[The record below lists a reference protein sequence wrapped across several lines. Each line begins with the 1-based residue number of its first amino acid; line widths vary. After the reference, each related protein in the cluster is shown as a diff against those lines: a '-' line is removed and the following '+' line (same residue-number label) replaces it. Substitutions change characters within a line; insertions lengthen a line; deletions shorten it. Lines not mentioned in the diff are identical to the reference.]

1 MTPTEIIMTALTAAG
16 GSAVIV
22 AGLAAWLGKVW
33 ADRIAQ
39 TQKLMQE
46 IDIDLRT
53 KRIGVYEEL
62 WRSTAILPKWPK
74 ATGVTYEQLLLF
86 SESLR
91 TWYFQKGGMYL
102 SFSTHKNAY
111 GPLQDALADVLRTR
125 TSAQCPMKITRRY
138 GVAAAH
144 CARRSPGTSNP
155 GGRASI
161 DMARPHHLRLTHQVS
176 FPSGLLVLHYD
187 VESAPSAPSR
197 RRCGA

>member
-1 MTPTEIIMTALTAAG
+1 MTPAEIIMTVLTAAG

-62 WRSTAILPKWPK
+62 WKSTAILPKWPK

-102 SFSTHKNAY
+102 SLSTHKNAY
-111 GPLQDALADVLRTR
+111 SPLQDAVADVLRTR
-125 TSAQCPMKITRRY
+125 KSGPVSDEDYEKI
-138 GVAAAH
+138 
-144 CARRSPGTSNP
+144 RSCCSTL
-155 GGRASI
+155 RTALASDI
-161 DMARPHHLRLTHQVS
+161 
-176 FPSGLLVLHYD
+176 
-187 VESAPSAPSR
+187 ESR
-197 RRCGA
+197 REGPE

>member
-1 MTPTEIIMTALTAAG
+1 MTPAEIITTVLTAAG

-39 TQKLMQE
+39 TQKLMQD

-62 WRSTAILPKWPK
+62 WKSTAILPKWPK
-74 ATGVTYEQLLLF
+74 ATDVTYEQLLLF

-102 SFSTHKNAY
+102 SLSTHKNAY
-111 GPLQDALADVLRTR
+111 SPLQDALADVLRTR
-125 TSAQCPMKITRRY
+125 KSGPVSDEDYEQIRR
-138 GVAAAH
+138 
-144 CARRSPGTSNP
+144 CC
-155 GGRASI
+155 SI
-161 DMARPHHLRLTHQVS
+161 LRTALA
-176 FPSGLLVLHYD
+176 GD
-187 VESAPSAPSR
+187 IESR
-197 RRCGA
+197 REGPE

>member
-1 MTPTEIIMTALTAAG
+1 MKPAEIIMTVLTAAG
-16 GSAVIV
+16 GSAVII

-39 TQKLMQE
+39 TQKLAQE

-62 WRSTAILPKWPK
+62 WKSTAILPKWPR
-74 ATGVTYEQLLLF
+74 ATDVTYEQLLLF

-102 SFSTHKNAY
+102 SLSTHKSAY

-125 TSAQCPMKITRRY
+125 KSGPVSDDDYEQIRICCST
-138 GVAAAH
+138 
-144 CARRSPGTSNP
+144 
-155 GGRASI
+155 
-161 DMARPHHLRLTHQVS
+161 LRTALA
-176 FPSGLLVLHYD
+176 GD
-187 VESAPSAPSR
+187 IESR
-197 RRCGA
+197 REGPE